1 MNINQF
7 KQKLKILV
15 EMTNFKSIQQIPK
28 KAEQVDKRKTYQEML
43 CGTGE
48 SRIMFR

>member
-15 EMTNFKSIQQIPK
+15 EMANFRSLQRIPEK
-28 KAEQVDKRKTYQEML
+28 PEQVDKKKTYQEML